1 MILGLVLAVLV
12 LVLFT
17 VKLKIH
23 PFFALIATS
32 ATFAIVAG
40 MNMQDMLSAFTS
52 GMGGTIA
59 DIGLVIALGT
69 VTGTLLEKSGAAETM
84 AKTILKITGK
94 KHAALGLAITGYFVS
109 IPVFCDSAFV
119 LLSPIARRLSKD
131 TKISMTTMA
140 ISLAMG
146 LHATHMFVPPTPG
159 PLAVAGILNA
169 DLGMVILFGALVSIP
184 VMLVGYFASLTAG
197 KKYYYIPE
205 DDSDVTEE
213 EDENAKLPSALASF
227 MPILVPILLM
237 LLKTVGDMVASEN
250 ILLSILNVIGTPAV
264 ALLIGMLL
272 AAYTYH
278 NIHPE
283 DKLAW
288 SFDGL
293 VADSLRTA
301 GQIVLI
307 VGAGGAFG
315 GVLKASAMQSV
326 LTNAF
331 SGLTIGI
338 LAPFLIGF
346 IFYRGFPGVTWDFLS
361 GTSSY
366 IKDTIGIL
374 PNILNTLYIVLLAMT
389 LVLPLGVGAA
399 IYLTEYAANRR
410 VVELIEFATETLTG
424 IPSIIFGLVGMLF
437 FVQKMDLQA
446 GVLAGSLTLVVMILP
461 TIVRT
466 TQESLKT
473 VPQSY
478 REGALALGAGKW
490 RMVRTVVL
498 PNAVDGIVTG
508 CILAVG
514 RIVGES
520 AALLYTAGFGLVLN
534 DFVTALHS
542 SSATLTVALY
552 VYANDRGRT
561 DVAFS
566 IASVLML
573 LTLVI
578 NLTAALTGR
587 KLKKNGGTQ

>member
-1 MILGLVLAVLV
+1 MER
-12 LVLFT
+12 
-17 VKLKIH
+17 
-23 PFFALIATS
+23 
-32 ATFAIVAG
+32 
-40 MNMQDMLSAFTS
+40 N
-52 GMGGTIA
+52 
-59 DIGLVIALGT
+59 
-69 VTGTLLEKSGAAETM
+69 
-84 AKTILKITGK
+84 
-94 KHAALGLAITGYFVS
+94 
-109 IPVFCDSAFV
+109 
-119 LLSPIARRLSKD
+119 LSPRRRAYDL
-131 TKISMTTMA
+131 TMR
-140 ISLAMG
+140 SLVWLCAG
-146 LHATHMFVPPTPG
+146 LTC
-159 PLAVAGILNA
+159 
-169 DLGMVILFGALVSIP
+169 
-184 VMLVGYFASLTAG
+184 
-197 KKYYYIPE
+197 
-205 DDSDVTEE
+205 
-213 EDENAKLPSALASF
+213 
-227 MPILVPILLM
+227 
-237 LLKTVGDMVASEN
+237 
-250 ILLSILNVIGTPAV
+250 
-264 ALLIGMLL
+264 ALLL
-272 AAYTYH
+272 
-278 NIHPE
+278 
-283 DKLAW
+283 
-288 SFDGL
+288 
-293 VADSLRTA
+293 
-301 GQIVLI
+301 
-307 VGAGGAFG
+307 
-315 GVLKASAMQSV
+315 
-326 LTNAF
+326 
-331 SGLTIGI
+331 
-338 LAPFLIGF
+338 FLIGF

-410 VVELIEFATETLTG
+410 VVAQIEFATETLTG

-561 DVAFS
+561 DIAFS